1 MANEELITLL
11 EKLKGTGASGGLDPG
26 LLAQLPALVNRKTES
41 PAAGGEARAVAGALA
56 ATALRTAGGGLT
68 LLPVVG
74 ALLGLL
80 GVGKKKEE
88 ALPELPEFA
97 LPAPIRAEAGLG
109 QNGETFLID
118 RGAGDRIRALPRVES
133 PLRAG
138 ESALP
143 AAGRPLAAA
152 PGAETGANTG
162 VVTGSRSTAITV
174 NVQAMDSQ
182 SFLDRRED
190 IARAVR
196 EAMLESHSLNDV
208 VSEL

>member
-1 MANEELITLL
+1 MANEELIALL
-11 EKLKGTGASGGLDPG
+11 QKLQGTGASGGMNPG
-26 LLAQLPALVNRKTES
+26 LLTQLPSLVSGMTGS
-41 PAAGGEARAVAGALA
+41 QADTGGETRAGAIA
-56 ATALRTAGGGLT
+56 ATALRTVGGGLT

-74 ALLGLL
+74 ALLGLF

-88 ALPELPEFA
+88 ALPALKEFE

-118 RGAGDRIRALPRVES
+118 RGAGDRIRALAPAGSAV
-133 PLRAG
+133 PAARAPG
-138 ESALP
+138 SAMPEGP
-143 AAGRPLAAA
+143 AAG
-152 PGAETGANTG
+152 AEVSVNTG
-162 VVTGSRSTAITV
+162 TTASRSTAITV